1 MDFRR
6 MPIEIESPEERG
18 FANLDCNL
26 TESSFTDQSLGDLG
40 VDLERLLLSYVD
52 HRGHPALR
60 AAIAGDGPG
69 LRPDDVLVTPGAAA
83 ALFIVASTLLAPG
96 KHLVVIR
103 PNYATNLETPRALG
117 ADLDILDLR
126 FEEGWRVDLDR
137 LAALIRSDT
146 AYVSLTCP
154 HNPTGTML
162 SSKELEAVV
171 ALVERRGTRLL
182 LDETYREMG
191 VPEPLPAAASLSERV
206 IGVSSLSKTYGVP
219 GIRIGW
225 LATRDHALAE
235 RFLAAKEQILI
246 CGSAL
251 DEEIGARLALQRP
264 SLLTDIRRQIALR
277 RTIVTKWMAD
287 EALLEWVP
295 PTAGVACFPRIRQDA
310 AVDAARFYQIL
321 NEVHG
326 TFVGPGH
333 WFEQEPRYFRIGF
346 GWPSLEALR
355 RGLANVS
362 TALRA
367 AREA

>member
-26 TESSFTDQSLGDLG
+26 TESSFADQSLGDLG
-40 VDLERLLLSYVD
+40 LNLGSLVLSYVD
-52 HRGHPALR
+52 HRGHPGLR
-60 AAIAGDGPG
+60 AAVAADGAELAPEH
-69 LRPDDVLVTPGAAA
+69 VLVTPGAAA

-117 ADLDILDLR
+117 AALDILDLR
-126 FEEGWRVDLDR
+126 MEDGWRVDLDR
-137 LAALIRSDT
+137 LAAMIRPET

-154 HNPTGTML
+154 HNPTGSMM
-162 SSKELEAVV
+162 SRPELDAVI

-182 LDETYREMG
+182 FDETYREMG
-191 VPEPLPAAASLSERV
+191 MPEPLPMAASLSDRV

-225 LATRDHALAE
+225 LVTRDASLAE
-235 RFLAAKEQILI
+235 RFLAAKEQIFI

-251 DEEIGARLALQRP
+251 DEEIGARLLPRRPAL
-264 SLLTDIRRQIALR
+264 LEKIRERIALHR
-277 RTIVTKWMAD
+277 GIVTEWMAG
-287 EALLEWVP
+287 EARLEWVP
-295 PTAGVACFPRIRQDA
+295 PAAGVACFPRIRKSVR
-310 AVDAARFYQIL
+310 VDPQRFYTIL
-321 NEVHG
+321 NERFG

-346 GWPSLEALR
+346 GWPKTEELR

-362 TALRA
+362 AALGA
-367 AREA
+367 AQEA